1 MKVMLVDDNYS
12 MLEFMQASVPW
23 EEMGLQLTGLCES
36 SQEAIELSRH
46 RAPDIL
52 ITDIGMPHM
61 NGLELI
67 AHLKGINPALKSI
80 IVSCHDEF
88 EFAQQAVRLYVSEY
102 LLKETLQPEALMQAV
117 SRLMAEVREE
127 EREKSKTVQFQF
139 MIDQNKAALKKRWL
153 ETTLHNPV
161 VNEWEWEETAVMFG
175 LHFGDQSY
183 MPVLGYVL
191 DAEMTLDRFKST
203 DTLMYAIENV
213 ASELFEAAAGAGVT
227 CICCHDSELLLLF
240 SCRKSLKVNVYDNVR
255 SGLQKLM
262 GAIASVLKVDISFIM
277 TEPVRGREAFRS
289 AATACIKT
297 RLHRFYTP
305 EAGIYALNDFRYSFS
320 GRDLFAHYG
329 EALHACKGAIA
340 AESEAELQACVAE
353 WSGYIKREKFHP
365 DSVRSWM
372 HQLSLDIELK
382 YKSIH
387 QFQAK
392 YALELVH
399 QELHSLQHIGQLEA
413 YWLRFLQHKS
423 ALMGQIRHT
432 SQKREVL
439 AAQQYVECNMHRKIG
454 MEEAAKHLSLS
465 PSHFSR
471 IFKKETDET
480 FIEFVIR
487 MKMERAAEYLLKTDK
502 TVDAIADSLGYDNV
516 SYFIKLFKGY
526 SGMPPLAYRNT
537 Q

>member
-1 MKVMLVDDNYS
+1 MNVMLVDDNYS
-12 MLEFMQASVPW
+12 MLEFMQTCVPW
-23 EEMGLQLTGLCES
+23 DKMGLQLTGVCES
-36 SQEAIELSRH
+36 ALEAIELSRH
-46 RAPDIL
+46 HAPDIL

-67 AHLKGINPALKSI
+67 ASLKEINPALKSI

-88 EFAQQAVRLYVSEY
+88 HYAQQAVRLYVSEY
-102 LLKETLQPEALMQAV
+102 LLKETLQPETLMEAV
-117 SRLMAEVREE
+117 DRLMAEVKEE
-127 EREKSKTVQFQF
+127 QRKTSKVMQFQL
-139 MIDQNKAALKKRWL
+139 MIDQNKAALKRRWL

-161 VNEWEWEETAVMFG
+161 VSEREWEAAAGMFG
-175 LHFGDQSY
+175 LQFREQPY

-191 DAEMTLDRFKST
+191 DAELTLNRFKSA
-203 DTLMYAIENV
+203 DTFMYAIENV
-213 ASELFEAAAGAGVT
+213 AAELFEGAEGVT
-227 CICCHDSELLLLF
+227 CMAFHDTELLLLF
-240 SCRKSLKVNVYDNVR
+240 PCRESLKVNVYDEAR
-255 SGLQKLM
+255 SGLRKLTR
-262 GAIASVLKVDISFIM
+262 AVASVLKVDMSFVM
-277 TEPVRGREAFRS
+277 TEPVQEREAFRGVV
-289 AATACIKT
+289 TGCMNT
-297 RLHRFYTP
+297 RLQRFYMP
-305 EAGIYALNDFRYSFS
+305 EPGIYALDDFRYEFS
-320 GRDLFAHYG
+320 ERDLFTHYA

-340 AESEAELQACVAE
+340 SESEAELQSCVAQ
-353 WSGYIKREKFHP
+353 WVGKIALEKFHP
-365 DSVRSWM
+365 DSVRSWL

-399 QELHSLQHIGQLEA
+399 QELHNLQHIGQLEA

-439 AAQQYVECNMHRKIG
+439 AAQQYVERNIHRKIG

-487 MKMERAAEYLLKTDK
+487 LKMERAAEYLLKTDM

-526 SGMPPLAYRNT
+526 SGMPPLAYRHT